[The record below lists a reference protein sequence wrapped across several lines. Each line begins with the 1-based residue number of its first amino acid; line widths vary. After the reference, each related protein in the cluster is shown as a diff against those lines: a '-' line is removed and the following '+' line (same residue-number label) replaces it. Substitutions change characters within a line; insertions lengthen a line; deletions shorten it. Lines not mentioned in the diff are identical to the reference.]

1 MAWRN
6 KQNEFGHIADETKL
20 RFEELEQLGLS
31 AENYKIATAKYINPA
46 PLEYGAAV
54 DAAVNTLTTKL
65 DRTAQA
71 ERTAKLNKERA
82 ANREKIKAQIEA
94 ENNKPKP
101 LLMTFEQQ

>member
-1 MAWRN
+1 
-6 KQNEFGHIADETKL
+6 L
-20 RFEELEQLGLS
+20 RGVYEIIFNCSSG
-31 AENYKIATAKYINPA
+31 
-46 PLEYGAAV
+46 
-54 DAAVNTLTTKL
+54 
-65 DRTAQA
+65 TAQA